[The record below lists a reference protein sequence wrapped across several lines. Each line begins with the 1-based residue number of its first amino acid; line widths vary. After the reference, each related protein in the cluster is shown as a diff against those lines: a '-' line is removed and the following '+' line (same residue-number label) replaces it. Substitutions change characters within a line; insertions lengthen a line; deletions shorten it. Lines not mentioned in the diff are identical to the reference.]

1 MNLATLLDGIATP
14 ERDAAL
20 DDITLDSRDVR
31 QGSVFLACRGARH
44 HGLDF
49 ASDVAARGAA
59 AILWEPEADR
69 APPTLRSDIVVTRV
83 PSLSERA
90 SEIAGR
96 FFGVPSRQLAIA
108 GITGTNGKTTTAW
121 LLAQA
126 LNACGR
132 PAAYLGTLGSAFGG
146 ALKAG
151 EFTTPDAVNVQRRLA
166 AFRAQGAACVAME
179 VSSHA
184 LAQSRVAAVRFDAA
198 VFTNL
203 TRDHL
208 DYHGSMG
215 EYAAAKARLFAF
227 EGLRRRVINA
237 DDAFGAEL
245 LSRPGFERAIATSRR
260 AGYAPRQGQN
270 FLQALDVMSAAQG
283 MRFQLRSSFG
293 TAQVT
298 APLVGSFNVDNLLAV
313 LGVLLGGG
321 VAFDAAVCAVATVT
335 APPGR
340 LETFGGGA
348 LPLAVVDYAH
358 TPDALDK
365 ALAVLREHCSGRL
378 WCVFGCGG
386 DRDAGK
392 RPDMGR
398 IATAHADR
406 VIVTDD
412 NPRSEDPAAIVRG
425 ILAGVAGAA
434 PRVIHDRGAAIAT
447 AIAEAAPGDA
457 VLVAGKGHEDYQ
469 LVGRERRAF
478 SDARAVRA
486 ALARRSAA

>member
-1 MNLATLLDGIATP
+1 MNLRALLDGIATP
-14 ERDAAL
+14 DRDAVL
-20 DDITLDSRDVR
+20 RDITLDSREVR
-31 QGSVFLACRGARH
+31 EGSLFLACRGARH

-49 ASDVAARGAA
+49 AADVAERGAA
-59 AILWEPEADR
+59 AILWEPDADR
-69 APPTLRSDIVVTRV
+69 APPVLRSDLIVTRV
-83 PSLSERA
+83 PGLSERA

-96 FFGVPSRQLAIA
+96 FFGIPSRQLAIA

-146 ALKAG
+146 ALEAG
-151 EFTTPDAVNVQRRLA
+151 EFTTPDAVSVQRRLA

-184 LAQSRVAAVRFDAA
+184 LAQSRVAAVHFDAA

-208 DYHGSMG
+208 DFHGSMDA
-215 EYAAAKARLFAF
+215 YAATKASLFAF
-227 EGLRRRVINA
+227 DDLRLRVINA
-237 DDAFGAEL
+237 DDPFGAEL
-245 LSRPGFERAIATSRR
+245 LSRPAFQRAIATSRR
-260 AGYAPRQGQN
+260 PGFLPQPGRPYLHASDIVPGDAG
-270 FLQALDVMSAAQG
+270 L
-283 MRFQLRSSFG
+283 RFQLRSRFG
-293 TAQVT
+293 DAQIA
-298 APLVGSFNVDNLLAV
+298 APLVGTFNVDNVLAV
-313 LGVLLGGG
+313 LAVLLGSG
-321 VAFDAAVCAVATVT
+321 VPLDEAAAAIATVQ

-340 LETFGGGA
+340 LQTFGGGA

-365 ALAVLREHCSGRL
+365 VLTALREHCHGRL

-386 DRDAGK
+386 DRDRGK
-392 RPDMGR
+392 RPEMGR
-398 IATAHADR
+398 IAGRLADE

-412 NPRSEDPAAIVRG
+412 NPRTESGEEIVRG
-425 ILAGVAGAA
+425 ILAGLPGRRV
-434 PRVIHDRGAAIAT
+434 RVIQDRGTAIAT

-469 LVGRERRAF
+469 VVGRERRPF
-478 SDARAVRA
+478 SDVHAVHA
-486 ALARRSAA
+486 ALARRGAA